1 MPPKRQEIPPP
12 AAPPAPLVHVNGDAE
27 PRKPQNAVEFM
38 DSLQHAITDILSNPE
53 TAMADKLKALDY
65 GIKLATV
72 RQKVGDED
80 EDGMGFPQR

>member
-1 MPPKRQEIPPP
+1 
-12 AAPPAPLVHVNGDAE
+12 
-27 PRKPQNAVEFM
+27 M